1 MSRDPGKHQDIRQL
15 AGIHKE
21 SKGQTS
27 PHRAHIHME
36 FMLQSW
42 RKEVAEA
49 ELSEMQFLLHSRME
63 AKQKFRTNRHRGK
76 VT

>member
-1 MSRDPGKHQDIRQL
+1 MSRGPGKHQDIRQL
-15 AGIHKE
+15 AGIHKD

-27 PHRAHIHME
+27 PHRAHIGIE

-49 ELSEMQFLLHSRME
+49 ELSKMKFLLRSRMG
-63 AKQKFRTNRHRGK
+63 AK
-76 VT
+76 